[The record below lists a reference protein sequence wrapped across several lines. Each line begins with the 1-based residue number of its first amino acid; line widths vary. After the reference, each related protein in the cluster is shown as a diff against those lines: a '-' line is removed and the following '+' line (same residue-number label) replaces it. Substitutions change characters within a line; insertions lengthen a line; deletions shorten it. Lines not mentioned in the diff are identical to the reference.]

1 MSEALQKVARH
12 LNLGEMSDALMEQ
25 MVEMPETDDARVL
38 KKGKMSAMRKETRA
52 LLNEFYQPFLV
63 ELAEKIGDEAFMWDD
78 FRR

>member
-1 MSEALQKVARH
+1 
-12 LNLGEMSDALMEQ
+12 

-38 KKGKMSAMRKETRA
+38 KKGKMSPMRKETRA